1 MEVALLCKTR
11 KEFYTNYKSA
21 YALSSKNKW
30 LNDICS
36 HMQWTTKPMYYWT
49 KERCQEVALLCESRY
64 NFQKNY
70 GRAYRVSYE
79 NKWLDEIC
87 KHMKN
92 IGNIFKR
99 LVYLCEFQDGY
110 VYIGIT
116 CNKERRLVEHHKDDK
131 SSVYSHTLETGLLP
145 THKYLTDY
153 ISSEEA
159 GEIEKFYINYY
170 KELGF
175 KILNKKEGGGFGGG
189 YRKWNYNSCKEE
201 ASKYETKTQ
210 FMISKRKAYEL
221 SKKENWLVEFF
232 NN

>member
-1 MEVALLCKTR
+1 MKWS
-11 KEFYTNYKSA
+11 KDKSA
-21 YALSSKNKW
+21 YALSSKNRW

-116 CNKERRLVEHHKDDK
+116 CNR
-131 SSVYSHTLETGLLP
+131 
-145 THKYLTDY
+145 
-153 ISSEEA
+153 
-159 GEIEKFYINYY
+159 
-170 KELGF
+170 
-175 KILNKKEGGGFGGG
+175 KKV
-189 YRKWNYNSCKEE
+189 S
-201 ASKYETKTQ
+201 
-210 FMISKRKAYEL
+210 
-221 SKKENWLVEFF
+221 
-232 NN
+232 